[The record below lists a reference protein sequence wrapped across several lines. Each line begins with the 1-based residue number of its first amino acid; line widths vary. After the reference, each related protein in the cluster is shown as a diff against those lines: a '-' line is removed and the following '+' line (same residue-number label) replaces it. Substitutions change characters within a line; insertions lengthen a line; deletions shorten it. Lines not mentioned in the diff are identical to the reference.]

1 MKYYL
6 KRLGHQELGS
16 VKNGKAQRG
25 RYIYISKDKMY
36 WIFFRLFPKQLQMIH
51 Q

>member
-16 VKNGKAQRG
+16 EKTVKHREVG
-25 RYIYISKDKMY
+25 ISIFQKIKMY

>member
-25 RYIYISKDKMY
+25 RYIYISNNTFWKPSSRMAEA
-36 WIFFRLFPKQLQMIH
+36 
-51 Q
+51 

>member
-25 RYIYISKDKMY
+25 RYIYISKDEVIRILSEKLKKAGVK
-36 WIFFRLFPKQLQMIH
+36 I
-51 Q
+51 